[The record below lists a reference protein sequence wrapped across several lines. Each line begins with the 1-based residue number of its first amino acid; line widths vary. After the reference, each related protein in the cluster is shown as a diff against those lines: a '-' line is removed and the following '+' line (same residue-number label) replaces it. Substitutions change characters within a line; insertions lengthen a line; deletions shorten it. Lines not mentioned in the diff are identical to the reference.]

1 MKKFA
6 TVALAGALSI
16 ASIAATCSVADAHW
30 DHGNRGFG
38 LGFGGFGLGLGLG
51 LLANPYNGY
60 GPYGYVPY
68 ESGPYGSGYYGP
80 GYYNPYSAP
89 APSCWRWSHRWHR
102 RIWVCG

>member
-51 LLANPYNGY
+51 LLANPY
-60 GPYGYVPY
+60 
-68 ESGPYGSGYYGP
+68 YGSGYYGP
-80 GYYNPYSAP
+80 GYYNPYHAP

-102 RIWVCG
+102 SIWVCG